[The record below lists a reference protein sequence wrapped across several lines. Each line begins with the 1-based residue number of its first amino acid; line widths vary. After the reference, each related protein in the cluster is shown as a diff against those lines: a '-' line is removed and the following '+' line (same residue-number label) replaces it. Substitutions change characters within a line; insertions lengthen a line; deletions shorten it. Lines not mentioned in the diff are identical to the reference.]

1 MCQAR
6 VSVQHVEGCMYEVVI
21 QVNETDSVVVL
32 GTYTENGGGESG
44 SGESGGTNMQVNW
57 HLPTNLASLFKYL
70 HCDYEEGFVENA
82 GGGSAGW
89 TIYADKDVDPQWQ
102 TRNLTI
108 NESFTN
114 GLYHYTLYL
123 NGTYQDATTTSN
135 RQTRLML
142 RYGDEENAKPYI
154 ATAVH

>member
-1 MCQAR
+1 
-6 VSVQHVEGCMYEVVI
+6 MYEVVI

-32 GTYTENGGGESG
+32 GTYSETGGDGSGSSESG
-44 SGESGGTNMQVNW
+44 ETNKQVNW
-57 HLPTNLASLFKYL
+57 NLPTNLASLFNYI
-70 HCDYEEGFVENA
+70 HCDYEEGFVENT
-82 GGGSAGW
+82 GGSEGW

-123 NGTYQDATTTSN
+123 NGQYQDATTTSN

-142 RYGDEENAKPYI
+142 RYGDEENVKPYI
-154 ATAVH
+154 ATAVY